1 MGSVIDGDFFLVWSC
16 SGLSWMM
23 GMRLWGQ
30 SKGLIK
36 EDDDIM
42 VMI

>member
-1 MGSVIDGDFFLVWSC
+1 
-16 SGLSWMM
+16 M

-42 VMI
+42 RMNRDGMIMFEVR